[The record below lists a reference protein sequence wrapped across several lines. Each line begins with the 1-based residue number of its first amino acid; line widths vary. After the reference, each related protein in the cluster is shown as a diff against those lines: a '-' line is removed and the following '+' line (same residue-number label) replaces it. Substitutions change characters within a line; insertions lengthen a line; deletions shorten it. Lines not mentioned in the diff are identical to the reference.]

1 MSMGRLLLCGIM
13 IVMKKTYLIGIILIA
28 AVAVM
33 FSVRFIWGGPEDDWI
48 CQNGAWVK
56 HGNPSSPEP
65 TTPCNSQSKKEP
77 YLYKDLIKIDFPV
90 QNEKIN
96 SPVVVSGAARGQ
108 WYFEAS
114 FPVQILDEDG
124 TILGS
129 DPVQA
134 QGEWMTT
141 EFVPFSGEI
150 NFTKPKGKTGS
161 IVFKKDNP
169 SGLPQND
176 DSVSI
181 PINF

>member
-1 MSMGRLLLCGIM
+1 MWYNGA
-13 IVMKKTYLIGIILIA
+13 VKKTYLMGIILIA
-28 AVAVM
+28 VAAII
-33 FSVRFIWGGPEDDWI
+33 FSVRFIWGGPEDNWI

-56 HGNPSSPEP
+56 HGNPSSPAP
-65 TTPCNSQSKKEP
+65 TTFCENQKS
-77 YLYKDLIKIDFPV
+77 LFVYKDLIKISKPKTGD
-90 QNEKIN
+90 KIS
-96 SPVVVSGAARGQ
+96 SPIAVAGEARGQ

-114 FPVQILDEDG
+114 FPIQVLDEDG

-129 DPVQA
+129 GPIQA

-150 NFTKPKGKTGS
+150 SFTKPKGQTGS

-169 SGLPQND
+169 SGLPAND

-181 PINF
+181 PVKFQ